1 MNNNLLPGVHCKRKR
16 DNYRYMVFSISGT
29 LKKRIAFVMAVL
41 LTAVFCGSTDL
52 SCDYFE
58 PAGVLKGDSSVSI
71 AHSLEAF
78 PASSACEESNRDS
91 SDPHNL
97 EKRYVTSDMFL
108 RIIRKFL
115 VILGCG
121 RIPTSF
127 TYLKHSC
134 LSICISGC
142 AFLFLL
148 THIRFIH
155 LKDGCK

>member
-1 MNNNLLPGVHCKRKR
+1 
-16 DNYRYMVFSISGT
+16 MVFSISGT
-29 LKKRIAFVMAVL
+29 LKKRITLVMVVL
-41 LTAVFCGSTDL
+41 LTAVFCGSADL

-58 PAGVLKGDSSVSI
+58 PAGVLKGITSVSV

-78 PASSACEESNRDS
+78 PASAAGEESNRNGV
-91 SDPHNL
+91 DPQNI
-97 EKRYVTSDMFL
+97 EKGYAATDLFCRV
-108 RIIRKFL
+108 IRKIL
-115 VILGCG
+115 VTPGCG
-121 RIPTSF
+121 RISTSF

-155 LKDGCK
+155 LKDGSK